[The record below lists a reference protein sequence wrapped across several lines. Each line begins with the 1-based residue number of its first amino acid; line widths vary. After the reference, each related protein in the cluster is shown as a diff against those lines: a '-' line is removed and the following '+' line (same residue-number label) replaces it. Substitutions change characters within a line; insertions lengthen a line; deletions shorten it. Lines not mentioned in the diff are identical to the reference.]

1 MNLIIKAFLY
11 QNISID
17 INTGTCM
24 LKTYLLK
31 YLNLQ
36 WIYTLSPRTLSLHQ
50 AIRTFITVRRKHHNI
65 RYVYSYTKAKNAQ

>member
-36 WIYTLSPRTLSLHQ
+36 WIYTLSPPNPFSPPSNKK
-50 AIRTFITVRRKHHNI
+50 TVRRKHHNI
-65 RYVYSYTKAKNAQ
+65 KYVYSYTKAKNAQ

>member
-36 WIYTLSPRTLSLHQ
+36 WIYTLSPRTLKK
-50 AIRTFITVRRKHHNI
+50 TVRRKHHNI
-65 RYVYSYTKAKNAQ
+65 KYVYSYTKAKNAQ

>member
-11 QNISID
+11 QNKYID

-36 WIYTLSPRTLSLHQ
+36 WIYTLSPRTLSLNKK
-50 AIRTFITVRRKHHNI
+50 TVRRKHHNI
-65 RYVYSYTKAKNAQ
+65 KYVYSYTKAKNAQ

>member
-36 WIYTLSPRTLSLHQ
+36 WIYTLSPRTLSLLQ
-50 AIRTFITVRRKHHNI
+50 AIRKTVRRKHHNI
-65 RYVYSYTKAKNAQ
+65 KYVYSYTKAKNAQ

>member
-1 MNLIIKAFLY
+1 MNLIIRAFLY
-11 QNISID
+11 PNISLD

-36 WIYTLSPRTLSLHQ
+36 WIYTLSPRTLSLLQ
-50 AIRTFITVRRKHHNI
+50 AKRKQLEENTTI
-65 RYVYSYTKAKNAQ
+65 